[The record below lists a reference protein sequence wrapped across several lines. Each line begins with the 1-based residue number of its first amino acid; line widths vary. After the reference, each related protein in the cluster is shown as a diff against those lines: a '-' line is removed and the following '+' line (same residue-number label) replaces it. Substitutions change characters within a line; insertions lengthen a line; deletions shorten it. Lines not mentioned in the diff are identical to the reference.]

1 MEILLVILLIIYS
14 TIFVVGFTG
23 NLVMVLVTFHSK
35 NLRSIC
41 NMLICACCFCDLLLF
56 TDIVAF
62 FISMFIPISQE
73 LCFYINIPADFG
85 AFASNVCV
93 LMVGIDRLIAVRFPA
108 KYKALELKRFKYFG
122 VLMTFPIVY
131 ALFLL
136 GVGFRERDPTR
147 DVPCLLPNSLGH
159 AYDLFALSSFV
170 INLFVPPIYLY
181 VYYQIKNYGMNSSMK
196 AVFKSLSVTVCLV
209 VCGWMTTDLIGALS
223 VTIPMD
229 QRVANMIQL
238 YCGTFIF
245 TSSAFNALVYYKM
258 SRDYRYAMR
267 AMLGIGN
274 ETHALKSTTYREGAT
289 DGKKSTAN
297 HQSTNTNAINTD
309 FNV

>member
-93 LMVGIDRLIAVRFPA
+93 LMVGIDRLIAVRFPT

-122 VLMTFPIVY
+122 FLMTFPIVY

-136 GVGFRERDPTR
+136 D
-147 DVPCLLPNSLGH
+147 
-159 AYDLFALSSFV
+159 
-170 INLFVPPIYLY
+170 
-181 VYYQIKNYGMNSSMK
+181 SSMK